1 MYHLIARPALLV
13 CALAAPPAAQLLPAQ
28 VAQARQS
35 SQIRLRCASFDPLLG
50 LPAMPEELRG
60 VTEGGLWMVQFH
72 TTPTAA
78 DRRALAGLGGQIV
91 SYLPDNT
98 YVVRMPALAAAN
110 TLSVASVRSI
120 GSYEV
125 AFRVDPAL
133 LAGKVYTSGKVARYN
148 IVVADKHHDKPALI
162 AKITTIGGNVE
173 DLHFGSILIE
183 ASLTGAQLLA
193 VAGMDEVLWVD
204 AWSAP
209 ELDMDNARIQ
219 GGGNYIESQAGYTGA
234 GVNAHVYE
242 GVESGHVDFTG
253 GATDVQ
259 SAGTAEQHGHATAGI
274 VWGNGT
280 SNPAVRGMAPDC
292 GKFFTEYNS
301 VLVSRY
307 QVFDDLVNI
316 HNVSHTSASWGDALT
331 FNYTSISAE
340 SDDIVFDHDL
350 TWTQSQS
357 NAGNQDSRPQAWAK
371 NVFSIGGV
379 DHNDDANP
387 ANDSWLNSSASIGPA
402 ADGRIKP
409 DMTAYYDDIGT
420 SDLSGIAGYSG
431 TNWTAGF
438 GGTSGATPIVAGHNV
453 LAIQMF
459 TDDSAS
465 PGVGAFGNTLRS
477 AGGTAHE
484 NRPHFTTLKAL
495 QIVNGNQY
503 PFTAA
508 STDNRREH
516 QGWGGFPSLANMWD
530 NRAKTFI
537 VDETS
542 VLDPGV
548 MDVWQITVATGEPEL
563 KVSLH
568 WNEPAG
574 NPGAAQVLVNDL
586 SLRVLDPNGNQYWGN
601 VGLEDGV
608 WSITGGSEDTIN
620 SVENVFVQ
628 NPVAGDW
635 FVQVMASSLV
645 MDNHMETPAVDADY
659 GLVCVGG
666 PGQVAPSGTFAE
678 VETIGF
684 GCDGASCADAIY
696 EYPSFS
702 LANSSITFQYVNGDY
717 VFLPGQG
724 TWIPASG
731 SNLGLGD
738 NTEVIRNLGFTM
750 PYPGG
755 STNQIRICSNG
766 WIVDGQFTGAS
777 NILPDVSAFLAH
789 AMWAPLWHDLNP
801 SAGGSVWFDASTT
814 VTTVTWVTVPNF
826 FNSGSSTFQVQ
837 FWINGDVHFLY
848 QNISVSGD
856 YLTGFSQDT
865 TNDPGSVV
873 MATAAG
879 SGLGVCTNAAP
890 ELSFSVSAP
899 PVLGTTFDL
908 VTSDLP
914 VSTIFGLAILSTT
927 PINPGASLTPLGM
940 SGCELYQTIDV
951 SVLWGPNGNTAVVS
965 WPLPTTPSLAGFV
978 VYCQSVALVPG
989 INPFGMAI
997 SNGLK
1002 LTVGLN

>member
-1 MYHLIARPALLV
+1 LIEVTLTGP
-13 CALAAPPAAQLLPAQ
+13 QLLKAAGFNE
-28 VAQARQS
+28 VLWIDR
-35 SQIRLRCASFDPLLG
+35 
-50 LPAMPEELRG
+50 
-60 VTEGGLWMVQFH
+60 VTAVQFH
-72 TTPTAA
+72 
-78 DRRALAGLGGQIV
+78 
-91 SYLPDNT
+91 
-98 YVVRMPALAAAN
+98 
-110 TLSVASVRSI
+110 
-120 GSYEV
+120 
-125 AFRVDPAL
+125 
-133 LAGKVYTSGKVARYN
+133 
-148 IVVADKHHDKPALI
+148 
-162 AKITTIGGNVE
+162 
-173 DLHFGSILIE
+173 
-183 ASLTGAQLLA
+183 
-193 VAGMDEVLWVD
+193 
-204 AWSAP
+204 
-209 ELDMDNARIQ
+209 MDNARIQ
-219 GGGNYIESQAGYTGA
+219 GGGNYIETQGGYTGT

-242 GVESGHVDFTG
+242 GVEANHPDFTG
-253 GATDVQ
+253 GCTNV
-259 SAGTAEQHGHATAGI
+259 SSSGLAEQHGHATGGI

-280 SNPAVRGMAPDC
+280 SNSIVRGLAPDC
-292 GKFFTEYNS
+292 GKFYTTLDP
-301 VLVSRY
+301 VMPSRW
-307 QVFDDLVNI
+307 QVFSDLVNI
-316 HNVSHTSASWGDALT
+316 HDVSHTSSSWGYAPTL
-331 FNYTSISAE
+331 NYNSTSAD
-340 SDDIVFDHDL
+340 SDDMVFDHDL
-350 TWTQSQS
+350 AWTQSQA
-357 NAGNQDSRPQAWAK
+357 NTGNQTSASHAWAK
-371 NVFSIGGV
+371 NVFSIGGII
-379 DHNDDANP
+379 HLDDAIA
-387 ANDSWLNSSASIGPA
+387 ANDSWGANASMGPA
-402 ADGRIKP
+402 SDGRIKP
-409 DMTAYYDDIGT
+409 TLCAYYDDRGT
-420 SDLSGIAGYSG
+420 SDLSGAAGYSG
-431 TNWTAGF
+431 TNWTANF
-438 GGTSGATPIVAGHNV
+438 GGTSGAAPMVGGHNV

-459 TDDSAS
+459 TDDSVTA
-465 PGVGAFGNTLRS
+465 GVGAFGNTLR
-477 AGGTAHE
+477 APGGTSHE

-495 QIVNGNQY
+495 QVVNAEQY
-503 PFTAA
+503 AFTAA
-508 STDNRREH
+508 STDLRREH
-516 QGWGGFPSLANMWD
+516 QGWGFPNLQNMWD
-530 NRAKTFI
+530 NRGKTFI

-542 VLDPGV
+542 VLTQGGA
-548 MDVWQITVATGEPEL
+548 DVWQITVAPGEPAL
-563 KVSLH
+563 KISLN

-574 NPGAAQVLVNDL
+574 NPAAALHLVNNL
-586 SLRVLDPNGNQYWGN
+586 SLQVLDPNGVEYWGN
-601 VGLEDGV
+601 NGLEDGV
-608 WSITGGSEDTIN
+608 WTVLGGGEDTIN
-620 SVENVFVQ
+620 SIENVFVQ
-628 NPVAGDW
+628 NPIAGDW
-635 FVQVMASSLV
+635 YVRVLATSVVTDSHV
-645 MDNHMETPAVDADY
+645 ETPAVDADY
-659 GLVCVGG
+659 ALVCVGG
-666 PGQVAPSGTFAE
+666 PGQSAPNGVFAE
-678 VETIGF
+678 VTTIGF
-684 GCDGASCADAIY
+684 GCDGTSCAEAIY
-696 EYPSFS
+696 EYPTFG

-908 VTSDLP
+908 ITSDLP

-927 PINPGASLTPLGM
+927 PINPGVSLTPLGM

-965 WPLPTTPSLAGFV
+965 WPLPSTPSLAGFV
-978 VYCQSVALVPG
+978 VYCQSAALVPG

>member
-1 MYHLIARPALLV
+1 M
-13 CALAAPPAAQLLPAQ
+13 Q
-28 VAQARQS
+28 
-35 SQIRLRCASFDPLLG
+35 
-50 LPAMPEELRG
+50 EELRG

-72 TTPTAA
+72 ATPTPA
-78 DRRALAGLGGQIV
+78 DRTALAGLSGQIV

-98 YVVRMPALAAAN
+98 YVVRMPASAAAN
-110 TLSVASVRSI
+110 ALSVATVRSVA
-120 GSYEV
+120 SYELC
-125 AFRVDPAL
+125 FRIDSAL
-133 LAGKVYTSGKVARYN
+133 LAAKVHTTGQIARYN
-148 IVVADKHHDKPALI
+148 IVVADKRRDKPALI
-162 AKITTIGGNVE
+162 AKITTLGGNVE

-219 GGGNYIESQAGYTGA
+219 GGGNYIEAQAGYTGT

-242 GVESGHVDFTG
+242 GIEAGHVDFTG
-253 GATDVQ
+253 GATNVQ
-259 SAGTAEQHGHATAGI
+259 SAGNADQHGHATAGI

-292 GKFFTEYNS
+292 GKFYTEYNT
-301 VLVSRY
+301 VPVSRY

-316 HNVSHTSASWGDALT
+316 HNVSHTSASWGNART
-331 FNYTSISAE
+331 VNYTSISAE

-357 NAGNQDSRPQAWAK
+357 NSGNQESRPQAWAK

-379 DHNDDANP
+379 DHNDDSNP
-387 ANDSWLNSSASIGPA
+387 ANDSWQNGSASIGPA

-409 DMTAYYDDIGT
+409 DMTAYYDNIGT
-420 SDLSGIAGYSG
+420 SDLSGGAGYSG
-431 TNWTAGF
+431 TNWTSGF

-453 LAIQMF
+453 IAIQMF
-459 TDDSAS
+459 TDDSTT
-465 PGVGAFGNTLRS
+465 PGVGAFGNTLRNP
-477 AGGTAHE
+477 GGTTHE

-508 STDNRREH
+508 STDNLREH
-516 QGWGGFPSLANMWD
+516 QGWGGFPSLENMWN
-530 NRAKTFI
+530 NRGKTFI
-537 VDETS
+537 IDETS
-542 VLDPGV
+542 VLNPGG
-548 MDVWQITVATGEPEL
+548 MDVWQITVAAGEPEL

-568 WNEPAG
+568 WNEPPG
-574 NPGAAQVLVNDL
+574 NPGAAQTLVNDL
-586 SLRVLDPNGNQYWGN
+586 SLRVTDPNGNQYWGN
-601 VGLEDGV
+601 AGLEDGL

-628 NPVAGDW
+628 NPVAGAW

-645 MDNHMETPAVDADY
+645 MDNHLETAAVDADY
-659 GLVCVGG
+659 GLVCLGG
-666 PGQVAPSGTFAE
+666 PGSVAPNGTFAV
-678 VETIGF
+678 VESIGF
-684 GCDGASCADAIY
+684 GCDGSSCAEAIY
-696 EYPSFS
+696 EYPSFG
-702 LANSSITFQYVNGDY
+702 LANSSITFDYVNGDY
-717 VFLPGQG
+717 ALVPGQG
-724 TWIPASG
+724 TWMPVSG

-755 STNQIRICSNG
+755 STNQVRICSNG
-766 WIVDGQFTGAS
+766 WIVDGQFTGGS
-777 NILPDVSAFLAH
+777 NILPDVQGFLGH
-789 AMWAPLWHDLNP
+789 VMWAPLWHDLNP
-801 SAGGSVWFDASTT
+801 SAGGSVWFDSSTT

-837 FWINGDVHFLY
+837 FWANGDVHFIY
-848 QNISVSGD
+848 QNISVVGD
-856 YLTGFSQDT
+856 YLTGFSMDT
-865 TNDPGSVV
+865 GNDPGSVTLS
-873 MATAAG
+873 AAAG
-879 SGLGVCTNAAP
+879 SGLGICTSAVP
-890 ELSFSVSAP
+890 ELALSTSAP
-899 PVLGTTFDL
+899 PVLGTTIDL
-908 VTSDLP
+908 ITSEVP
-914 VSTIFGLAILSTT
+914 PTTIFGLAILSTT
-927 PINPGASLTPLGM
+927 PINPGVSLTAIGM
-940 SGCELYQTIDV
+940 PGCELYQTLDV

-965 WPLPTTPSLAGFV
+965 WPLPSTPSLAGFE
-978 VYCQSVALVPG
+978 VYAQSAALVPG

-1002 LTVGLN
+1002 LTIGLN